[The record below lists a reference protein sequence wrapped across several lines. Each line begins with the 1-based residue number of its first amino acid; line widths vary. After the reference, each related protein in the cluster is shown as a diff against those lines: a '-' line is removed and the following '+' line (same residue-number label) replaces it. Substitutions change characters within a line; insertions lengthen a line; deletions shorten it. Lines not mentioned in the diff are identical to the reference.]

1 MRYYL
6 RDLNQ
11 FVRFLLSSDKLLT
24 EVLYFFLS
32 SRSLLI
38 FTVIVNGLK
47 FRILKKTIKTPLL
60 MSESFRL
67 TCCCHGVA
75 PESKLSRT
83 PRQHHS
89 FHGNADIIRGKNIKN
104 MSCGKTG
111 VKSLIVQVLKCS
123 SNYQSNQTSSARFT
137 LEDQFFMFSP
147 QRVSVLRRSCYQLG
161 QECENLFSGTQARA
175 ENVGRSPLTLTEVFF
190 YVLFF
195 YK

>member
-1 MRYYL
+1 MWGRPIGL
-6 RDLNQ
+6 
-11 FVRFLLSSDKLLT
+11 K
-24 EVLYFFLS
+24 
-32 SRSLLI
+32 I
-38 FTVIVNGLK
+38 IKKLK

-190 YVLFF
+190 MFFFF

>member
-1 MRYYL
+1 
-6 RDLNQ
+6 
-11 FVRFLLSSDKLLT
+11 
-24 EVLYFFLS
+24 
-32 SRSLLI
+32 
-38 FTVIVNGLK
+38 
-47 FRILKKTIKTPLL
+47 

-190 YVLFF
+190 MFF
-195 YK
+195 SSINSSRKLEYLYLSPDSLRVCASALKRNLLR

>member
-1 MRYYL
+1 
-6 RDLNQ
+6 
-11 FVRFLLSSDKLLT
+11 
-24 EVLYFFLS
+24 
-32 SRSLLI
+32 
-38 FTVIVNGLK
+38 
-47 FRILKKTIKTPLL
+47 

-137 LEDQFFMFSP
+137 LEDQFFMFFSSINSSRKLNKKLNKKIIKGFA
-147 QRVSVLRRSCYQLG
+147 QR
-161 QECENLFSGTQARA
+161 LF
-175 ENVGRSPLTLTEVFF
+175 L
-190 YVLFF
+190 
-195 YK
+195 